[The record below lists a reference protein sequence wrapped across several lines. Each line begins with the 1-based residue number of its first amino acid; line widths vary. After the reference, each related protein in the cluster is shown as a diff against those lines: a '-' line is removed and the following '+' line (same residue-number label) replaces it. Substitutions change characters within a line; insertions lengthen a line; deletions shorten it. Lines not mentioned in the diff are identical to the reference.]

1 MSKWNFFFLFTMLP
15 LGTFSQFDE
24 VDDKYREDQI
34 YVNFYYNS
42 LNNSPED
49 LSQNKFS
56 STLSFG
62 FIRDLPI
69 NKIRNFGFG
78 LGLGFSKGSHNNNF
92 RISKSNN
99 NFQIDVMSDLNNFK
113 KNKWT
118 LNQIEIPFEI
128 RWRTSSPTNYKFWR
142 IYTGIKT
149 SYLIG
154 SKSKFSSDLENESL
168 NNLPFNKLQHSLTLN
183 LGNNTW
189 NVGLFLGLTPLFNEE
204 FAEKH
209 QNIKNVK
216 PFKVGLVFY
225 IL

>member
-1 MSKWNFFFLFTMLP
+1 MLP

-24 VDDKYREDQI
+24 VDHKYREDQI

-42 LNNSPED
+42 LNNTPED

-118 LNQIEIPFEI
+118 LNQIEIPFHPQQI
-128 RWRTSSPTNYKFWR
+128 TNF
-142 IYTGIKT
+142 G
-149 SYLIG
+149 
-154 SKSKFSSDLENESL
+154 
-168 NNLPFNKLQHSLTLN
+168 
-183 LGNNTW
+183 
-189 NVGLFLGLTPLFNEE
+189 
-204 FAEKH
+204 
-209 QNIKNVK
+209 
-216 PFKVGLVFY
+216 VFTRA
-225 IL
+225 

>member
-1 MSKWNFFFLFTMLP
+1 MGIL
-15 LGTFSQFDE
+15 SQEDL

-34 YVNFYYNS
+34 YVSFHYNS
-42 LNNSPED
+42 LKNTPED

-56 STLSFG
+56 SSLSLG

-69 NKIRNFGFG
+69 NKNRNFGFG
-78 LGLGFSKGSHNNNF
+78 LGLGFSRGSYNNNF
-92 RISKSNN
+92 RILKSNN
-99 NFQIDVMSDLNNFK
+99 NFQIEAISDLSNFS

-118 LNQIEIPFEI
+118 LNQLEIPFEI
-128 RWRTSSPTNYKFWR
+128 RWRTSTATNYKFWR

-149 SYLIG
+149 SYLMG
-154 SKSKFSSDLENESL
+154 SKSKYNSDLGNETL
-168 NNLPFNKLQHSLTLN
+168 NNLPFNKLQQGLTIN

-189 NVGLFLGLTPLFNEE
+189 NIGLFLGLTPIFNDE

-209 QNIKNVK
+209 KNIKNIK